1 MPNLKTSVGR
11 LRLLGMLEGVSFLLL
26 MGIAMPLKYMFQMPL
41 AVKYTGWIHGLLFIV
56 FCMAILNTLLA
67 GKIPFSKAAMAFVGA
82 LLPFG
87 PFVVDRKLHEDELR
101 EEASA

>member
-1 MPNLKTSVGR
+1 
-11 LRLLGMLEGVSFLLL
+11 MLEGVSFLLL

-41 AVKYTGWIHGLLFIV
+41 AVKYTGWIHGVLFIV

-67 GKIPFSKAAMAFVGA
+67 GKISFGKSVLAFVAA

-87 PFVVDRKLHEDELR
+87 PFILDRKLHEDELR